1 VEFFNIKNCKENHAK
16 KKNSF
21 SNEFRRNME
30 GGIFKSKHRHDKTK
44 PISAGK
50 KYIFFP
56 SIKQVLLKILYTGGL
71 RATTDLLLICFVC

>member
-1 VEFFNIKNCKENHAK
+1 
-16 KKNSF
+16 
-21 SNEFRRNME
+21 ME

-56 SIKQVLLKILYTGGL
+56 SIKQVLLKKKECFSEQSAQDTF
-71 RATTDLLLICFVC
+71 LIIN

>member
-1 VEFFNIKNCKENHAK
+1 
-16 KKNSF
+16 
-21 SNEFRRNME
+21 ME

-56 SIKQVLLKILYTGGL
+56 SIKQVLLKIKKLFQNRIHKTHFL
-71 RATTDLLLICFVC
+71 

>member
-1 VEFFNIKNCKENHAK
+1 
-16 KKNSF
+16 
-21 SNEFRRNME
+21 ME

-56 SIKQVLLKILYTGGL
+56 SIKQVLLKKKEAFSEQNTQDTFLIINKLKKGL
-71 RATTDLLLICFVC
+71 G